1 MAIYFKLILI
11 YSAIIINAQSE
22 LFNGG
27 YTHPLKIRIDPANLN
42 LSNKNDKKLL
52 IYLEEQSKILSTMI
66 NTIEGNEVVVNPNLI
81 NEQCDKKLNSTEG
94 IYEADMVIL
103 PFIEKFNGK
112 INLK

>member
-1 MAIYFKLILI
+1 MTKIYKD
-11 YSAIIINAQSE
+11 N
-22 LFNGG
+22 
-27 YTHPLKIRIDPANLN
+27 
-42 LSNKNDKKLL
+42 KKLVNENNVYVEKIKL
-52 IYLEEQSKILSTMI
+52 LEEQSKILSTMI